1 MAWKGSNSYGGG
13 GYGGGGSNYSAGG
26 EKEAIFNQGQA
37 ITFRLDSLFRKIYEA
52 RLSDD
57 LAFWKKLLD
66 LVMSEYWAK
75 LNKDEKNDVI
85 DYRDRI
91 EKTIYGWM
99 SDQAKMQVKG
109 RTEAKIQ
116 VPQSFFTFQKL
127 LEEFELTLR
136 IYADKH
142 GLMMP
147 DKAGLSGIT
156 LQ

>member
-13 GYGGGGSNYSAGG
+13 GYGGGSNYSAGG

-66 LVMSEYWAK
+66 LVMSECWAK
-75 LNKDEKNDVI
+75 LNKDEKDDVI
-85 DYRDRI
+85 EYRNRI
-91 EKTIYGWM
+91 EKTIYVWM
-99 SDQAKMQVKG
+99 SDQAKMQVK

-116 VPQSFFTFQKL
+116 VPQSFFEFQKL

-147 DKAGLSGIT
+147 DKNSLANIM
-156 LQ
+156 Q